1 MKKILTSL
9 VSATM
14 LLSMSTTLAH
24 AQNISLGANV
34 NADTTSPSGYTVTFN
49 YDTSDDTKWTDQSKI
64 KVTGSFDYYREGTTS
79 PVYTPEQY
87 ENGMNPANT
96 GNYSKEMADEDGDRI
111 YSTSFPITSGA
122 FQYSYVLDYDGD
134 FNTKDDQITI
144 ADPHNLARFN
154 SAQSTYETS
163 CLNTS
168 VVYGKYDAVKQSQSH
183 DYSFVLPATQNQG
196 SVDYVN
202 YTGSLTNK
210 DLTDVEVFDK
220 TTKTHQ
226 NLGIYLPSGYDAQRQ
241 EPYKVIYLSHGGGG
255 NEVDWFSYGHVDNIM
270 DNLIN
275 NGQTEPTIV
284 VTVSNMDYRLNEIGT
299 IWNFDLI
306 RENVTDYVI
315 PYVESHYNV
324 SKDAQDRAFA
334 GLSMGSL
341 TTSQMWL
348 KNCDSFGY
356 FGAFSGAYLFTDM
369 YRTNTSEDLQQ
380 LTTKTFD
387 QLNQSK
393 LLVAGGYTDIALGTM
408 GEFGNGRST
417 GSLDYLLKKYNFT
430 NYKSEVVD
438 GAHDWFT
445 WSQLFKEFASEVVWT
460 NENKVV
466 EDDKKDNVIESPKTE
481 EKVSAVKTGDQSL
494 LELMAMLSVL
504 STGAF
509 VGIKK
514 YKNI

>member
-14 LLSMSTTLAH
+14 LLSMSTTLTH

-255 NEVDWFSYGHVDNIM
+255 NEVDWFSYGHVDAGARHAEEQAVGVFELFPVCHDDVM
-270 DNLIN
+270 
-275 NGQTEPTIV
+275 GKCVEPVI
-284 VTVSNMDYRLNEIGT
+284 DGFAIHAELLRHKGNE
-299 IWNFDLI
+299 
-306 RENVTDYVI
+306 
-315 PYVESHYNV
+315 
-324 SKDAQDRAFA
+324 
-334 GLSMGSL
+334 
-341 TTSQMWL
+341 
-348 KNCDSFGY
+348 
-356 FGAFSGAYLFTDM
+356 
-369 YRTNTSEDLQQ
+369 
-380 LTTKTFD
+380 
-387 QLNQSK
+387 
-393 LLVAGGYTDIALGTM
+393 
-408 GEFGNGRST
+408 NGR
-417 GSLDYLLKKYNFT
+417 GAGRHAALDLNAVMAQRKAGKKT
-430 NYKSEVVD
+430 V
-438 GAHDWFT
+438 
-445 WSQLFKEFASEVVWT
+445 L
-460 NENKVV
+460 
-466 EDDKKDNVIESPKTE
+466 
-481 EKVSAVKTGDQSL
+481 L
-494 LELMAMLSVL
+494 LEVQPLQGAVVFLDD
-504 STGAF
+504 TGHREQVIVQLPAGRGHVYHKEGQQEHSF
-509 VGIKK
+509 IPAL
-514 YKNI
+514 